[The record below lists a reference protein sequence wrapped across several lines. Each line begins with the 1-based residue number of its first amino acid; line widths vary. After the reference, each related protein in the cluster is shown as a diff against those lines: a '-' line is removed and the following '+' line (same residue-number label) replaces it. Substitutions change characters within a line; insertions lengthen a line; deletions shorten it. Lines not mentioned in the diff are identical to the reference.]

1 MANQYQPL
9 VDAMEQGVKD
19 LLNQL
24 IDGTIEE
31 LDGPIREISL
41 RLTMAA
47 RKNRRDLV
55 EACRDQLELIVLEKR
70 LRLEFQGNGVVG
82 TVLNMGL
89 NALINGA
96 IGALA
101 SKRL

>member
-9 VDAMEQGVKD
+9 VDAMESGVKD
-19 LLNQL
+19 ILGSL
-24 IDGTIEE
+24 IDGSIEE
-31 LDGPIREISL
+31 LDGPIREISA

-47 RKNRRDLV
+47 RRGRMDLV
-55 EACRDQLELIVLEKR
+55 QASRDQLEMLVLEKQ
-70 LRLEFQGNGVVG
+70 LRVSMEGTGIMDTILSVGV
-82 TVLNMGL
+82 

-101 SKRL
+101 SAR

>member
-19 LLNQL
+19 ILNQL
-24 IDGTIEE
+24 IDGTIED

-55 EACRDQLELIVLEKR
+55 EMCRDQLELIVLEKR
-70 LRLEFQGNGVVG
+70 LRLEGQGDGVLGTILNVG
-82 TVLNMGL
+82 I
-89 NALINGA
+89 NALVNGA

>member
-9 VDAMEQGVKD
+9 VDAMEGGVKE
-19 LLNQL
+19 LLNTL

-31 LDGPIREISL
+31 LDGPIRDISL
-41 RLTMAA
+41 RMTMAA
-47 RKNRRDLV
+47 RKNRPDLV
-55 EACRDQLELIVLEKR
+55 AMCRDQLELIVLEKR
-70 LRLEFQGNGVVG
+70 LRLEFQGDGVLG
-82 TVLNMGL
+82 AVLNMGL

>member
-1 MANQYQPL
+1 MTNQYQPL
-9 VDAMEQGVKD
+9 VDAMEQGVRD
-19 LLNQL
+19 ILNQL

-31 LDGPIREISL
+31 LDGPIRECSL
-41 RLTMAA
+41 RLTMAS
-47 RKNRRDLV
+47 RKNRPDLV

-70 LRLEFQGNGVVG
+70 LRLEGQGDGVFG
-82 TVLNMGL
+82 TILNVGL
-89 NALINGA
+89 NALVNGA

>member
-19 LLNQL
+19 ILNQL
-24 IDGTIEE
+24 IDGTIED

-47 RKNRRDLV
+47 RKNRPDLV
-55 EACRDQLELIVLEKR
+55 EMCRDQLELIVLEKR
-70 LRLEFQGNGVVG
+70 LRLEGQGDGVLGTILNVG
-82 TVLNMGL
+82 I
-89 NALINGA
+89 NALVNGA

>member
-19 LLNQL
+19 ILNQL
-24 IDGTIEE
+24 IDGTIED

-47 RKNRRDLV
+47 RKKRTDLV
-55 EACRDQLELIVLEKR
+55 EMCRDQLELIVLEKR
-70 LRLEFQGNGVVG
+70 LRLEGQNDGVLGTILNVG
-82 TVLNMGL
+82 I
-89 NALINGA
+89 NALVNGA

-101 SKRL
+101 SRRL

>member
-9 VDAMEQGVKD
+9 VDAMEGGVKE
-19 LLNQL
+19 LLNTL
-24 IDGTIEE
+24 IDGTIED

-47 RKNRRDLV
+47 RKKRTDLV
-55 EACRDQLELIVLEKR
+55 EMCRDQLELIVLEKR
-70 LRLEFQGNGVVG
+70 LRLEGQGDGVLGTILNVG
-82 TVLNMGL
+82 I
-89 NALINGA
+89 NALVNGA